1 MARHSSPPF
10 GSPAAAWSTRGA
22 AGDVKVYGSDESGRS
37 LPQLP
42 VAGDPESQV
51 GTRLLNLTV
60 TDFT

>member
-10 GSPAAAWSTRGA
+10 GSHAAAWSTRGA
-22 AGDVKVYGSDESGRS
+22 AFDVRIFGSDESRLS

-42 VAGDPESQV
+42 VAGNPASQV